1 MKPCAHCGH
10 ALPNGA
16 KVCSH
21 CARPLDDRVRV
32 NPKLTPKHGFPPYS
46 IWSDLIITLV
56 LAAAGFYFF
65 GLLGALAGL
74 GLGIIIAIGF

>member
-1 MKPCAHCGH
+1 
-10 ALPNGA
+10 
-16 KVCSH
+16 
-21 CARPLDDRVRV
+21 LDDRVRV